1 MGRGGWTWYMGA
13 AGWMYRAGI
22 EYLLGFRVRNGAI
35 VLDPCI
41 PREWKG
47 FKVCYRHGS
56 SLYEISIENPNQVNR
71 GVKEIAFDDRVLEG
85 NTVPLLDDG
94 QKHRVTATLC

>member
-1 MGRGGWTWYMGA
+1 MGA
-13 AGWMYRAGI
+13 AAWMYRAGI

-56 SLYEISIENPNQVNR
+56 SLYEISIENPNR
-71 GVKEIAFDDRVLEG
+71 SR
-85 NTVPLLDDG
+85 
-94 QKHRVTATLC
+94 